1 MAERYCSGTSDK
13 MKNGTAA
20 VEPGVL
26 YVVATPIGNLGDMT
40 PRALEALSQVDLVAA
55 EDTRRTRRL
64 LSHFGLRCR
73 LLALHEH
80 NEAERSASLLKVL
93 RAGRSV
99 ALVSDA
105 GTPVVSDP
113 GTRLV
118 AAAHGAK
125 IRVVPIPG
133 ASALLAALS
142 ASGLPGDRFVFEGF
156 LPALPEQRRRRIRA
170 LQAEQRTLVLFE
182 APHRIL
188 DLLADLRAAFGDGR
202 RAVVARELTK
212 RFETVRTGAFGDL
225 HEWLKQAPE
234 QQRGEFVLLIEG
246 STAPPEQQDVRG
258 LLTLLLEELP
268 VKRAAALAARIT
280 GGRRNTLY
288 ALALELTRK

>member
-1 MAERYCSGTSDK
+1 
-13 MKNGTAA
+13 MKNRTAA

-40 PRALEALSQVDLVAA
+40 PRGLEVLRCVDVVAA

-80 NEAERSASLLKVL
+80 NETERSARLLKVL
-93 RAGRSV
+93 CAGRSV

-118 AAAHGAK
+118 AAAHSAGIKVAP
-125 IRVVPIPG
+125 VPG

-156 LPALPEQRRRRIRA
+156 LPAPPGERRQRILA
-170 LQAEQRTLVLFE
+170 LQAETRTLVLFE

-188 DLLADLRAAFGDGR
+188 EVLGDLRAAFGDRR

-212 RFETVRTGAFGDL
+212 RFETIRTGALGEL
-225 HEWLKQAPE
+225 HEWLKQSSE
-234 QQRGEFVLLIEG
+234 QQCGEFVLLIEG
-246 STAPPEQQDVRG
+246 GTPAPEQQDVRG
-258 LLTLLLEELP
+258 LLALLLEEMP
-268 VKRAAALAARIT
+268 VKRAVALAARIT
-280 GGRRNTLY
+280 GRRRNALY
-288 ALALELTRK
+288 ALALELTQK